1 MLGSKS
7 EDGVGRGRG
16 RPIRPGSNETE
27 GERGRRG
34 HNSGEE
40 PEQSLGRRKTQ
51 SPNRAR
57 MGGAGTSG
65 GGRMETAVVVG
76 IDVSK
81 RSLEVGLSRGG
92 GFSVANDA
100 DGIGELLARLGPSGA
115 ALVVLEASGGYERP
129 SYLTLWEAG
138 VPTALINPR
147 DAYHFAQ
154 ANRQLAKTDQLDA
167 RGLCEFGLRM
177 QPEPLPPP
185 QPANEE
191 LKALAVRRRQVVKRL
206 AAERTRV
213 RQGPRSVRSSVK
225 RIVRVLERELGAVD
239 HQIEQ
244 RLRDNPRLAQRCAQL
259 EQVPGLGPVTCAIL
273 VSRLP
278 ELGLLGPKQVAALVG
293 VAPYDHQSGWGR
305 GGSSTFGGRRGWR
318 RPSV

>member
-1 MLGSKS
+1 MQAA
-7 EDGVGRGRG
+7 
-16 RPIRPGSNETE
+16 T
-27 GERGRRG
+27 
-34 HNSGEE
+34 
-40 PEQSLGRRKTQ
+40 
-51 SPNRAR
+51 
-57 MGGAGTSG
+57 
-65 GGRMETAVVVG
+65 VVVG

-81 RSLEVGLSRGG
+81 RTLEVALSSGG
-92 GFSVANDA
+92 GFSVTNDE
-100 DGIGELLARLGPSGA
+100 DGIGELLARLRPSGV
-115 ALVVLEASGGYERP
+115 ALVVLEASGGYESP
-129 SYLTLWEAG
+129 AYLALWEAG

-185 QPANEE
+185 EAANEE
-191 LKALAVRRRQVVKRL
+191 LKALAVRRRQVVKML

-213 RQGPRSVRSSVK
+213 QQAPRSVRSSVK
-225 RIVRVLERELGAVD
+225 RIVRALERELGAVD

-244 RLRDNPRLAQRCAQL
+244 RLRDNPRLAHRCAQL
-259 EQVPGLGPVTCAIL
+259 EQVPGLGPVTGAIL

-293 VAPYDHQSGWGR
+293 VAPYDHQSGEWRGR
-305 GGSSTFGGRRGWR
+305 SSIFGGRAEVRSALYMATLSAIRCNPVLRTFYR
-318 RPSV
+318 RLRAAGKPAKVAIIAAMRKLLVILNAMLKTNLPWSPPCAVTV

>member
-1 MLGSKS
+1 
-7 EDGVGRGRG
+7 
-16 RPIRPGSNETE
+16 
-27 GERGRRG
+27 
-34 HNSGEE
+34 
-40 PEQSLGRRKTQ
+40 
-51 SPNRAR
+51 
-57 MGGAGTSG
+57 
-65 GGRMETAVVVG
+65 
-76 IDVSK
+76 
-81 RSLEVGLSRGG
+81 
-92 GFSVANDA
+92 
-100 DGIGELLARLGPSGA
+100 
-115 ALVVLEASGGYERP
+115 VLEASGGYESP
-129 SYLTLWEAG
+129 AYLALWEAG

-185 QPANEE
+185 EAADEE
-191 LKALAVRRRQVVKRL
+191 LKALAVRRRQVVKML

-213 RQGPRSVRSSVK
+213 QQAPRSVRSSLK
-225 RIVRVLERELGAVD
+225 RIIRALERELGALD

-259 EQVPGLGPVTCAIL
+259 EQVPGLGSVTSAIL

-293 VAPYDHQSGWGR
+293 VAPYDHQSGEWRGR
-305 GGSSTFGGRRGWR
+305 SPIFGGRAEVRSALYMATLSAIRCNPVLRSFYRRLRAAGKPAKVAIIAAMRKLLVILNPMLKTNSPWR
-318 RPSV
+318 PPCAVVA